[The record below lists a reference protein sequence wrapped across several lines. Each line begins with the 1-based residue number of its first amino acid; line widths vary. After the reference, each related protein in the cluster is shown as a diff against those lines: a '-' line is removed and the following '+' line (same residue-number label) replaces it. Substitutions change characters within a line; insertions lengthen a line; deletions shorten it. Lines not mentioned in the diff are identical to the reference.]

1 MSVVQL
7 CLSSESSP
15 VSQSSF
21 FMGHRPLRA
30 TDGFWLLGR
39 KCWSVKRVKKTH
51 KRLRTLLTTPRIK
64 FKFPRLMT
72 RNRELISNP
81 FSLVQLL
88 SALKKPQKKLENTIS
103 PVFPQPHKTISDKSK
118 KCFESII
125 AVSLCRDWYGLH
137 KNQIILFL
145 SPRYV
150 LWSWFPEDILGTQ
163 KEISNLENWPQWQQR
178 LQRMKQPQKYAVVPN
193 AYLTAWAT
201 MKFINTISG
210 QW

>member
-7 CLSSESSP
+7 CLSSKSSP

-21 FMGHRPLRA
+21 FMGQRPLRV

-39 KCWSVKRVKKTH
+39 KCWSVKRVRFTISKKH

-72 RNRELISNP
+72 RTYIIRAKTESW
-81 FSLVQLL
+81 SQTL
-88 SALKKPQKKLENTIS
+88 SALFSFFLLLKKKQKKLENTIS

-137 KNQIILFL
+137 KNQIIIFL

-178 LQRMKQPQKYAVVPN
+178 LQRMKQPQKYAAVPN
-193 AYLTAWAT
+193 AYLTA
-201 MKFINTISG
+201 
-210 QW
+210 